1 MKHLDIFCTTK
12 NLVKNV
18 GRLHWDRAPSL
29 KFSRIKINVLKKQM
43 NGKARMGSENQLSA
57 AASSSFFDGNNH
69 APKLIASWF

>member
-1 MKHLDIFCTTK
+1 MKHLDKFCTTK

-43 NGKARMGSENQLSA
+43 NGKARMGSENQ
-57 AASSSFFDGNNH
+57 FIF
-69 APKLIASWF
+69 